1 MANRLREL
9 RKAKGMT
16 QITLADR
23 AHVARSVIARFET
36 GRTVMSP
43 KNLTSICRV
52 LGCRMDDILEEAA
65 DGKAV

>member
-23 AHVARSVIARFET
+23 AHVARSLIARFET
-36 GRTVMSP
+36 GRTVMSTWF
-43 KNLTSICRV
+43 LRHI
-52 LGCRMDDILEEAA
+52 
-65 DGKAV
+65 